1 MRLNQSK
8 AISDTFGNNDI
19 VGQAHNLEATLL
31 ALTIEH
37 RITYRHTKDLTSWLD
52 LQTIV
57 DLLKVTIDRKSGLFF
72 IPKHMTVSDL
82 QSAVDLAE
90 AVFNYQDDEVT
101 QDSIDQLPF

>member
-37 RITYRHTKDLTSWLD
+37 HIVYPANKDLTSWLD

-90 AVFNYQDDEVT
+90 IIFNLNDN
-101 QDSIDQLPF
+101 